1 MSDLSQTSHGTTRS
15 WRSRRRYSSPSGC
28 SACLRVPM
36 RSGRSPT
43 SSQASSPARGAA
55 GCGARLAIPGGPG
68 CRDTPPS
75 RFGRRALAVWYD
87 AQVDWI
93 SANVSGIFGRARIG
107 GAGAPIV
114 LVHGLAV
121 SSRYFLPLASR
132 LVRRR
137 AVVAPDLPGHG
148 RSGTPEQPLTIT
160 ELADAL
166 LEWLDIARIDS
177 APLVANSLGCQVA
190 VDLAVRV
197 PERVG
202 PLVLI
207 GPTMDPSAPTL
218 RAQAQ
223 RLAQDALREPLEL
236 TIAELRDYVRMG
248 PRRIVASARNALDDP
263 FAAKVKQV
271 HQPTLV
277 IRGERDPIVSQ
288 GWAEQVA
295 RLLPDGQLAVVAR
308 APHVAHW
315 VAADEVARLIEEF
328 T

>member
-1 MSDLSQTSHGTTRS
+1 MRD
-15 WRSRRRYSSPSGC
+15 
-28 SACLRVPM
+28 ACAP
-36 RSGRSPT
+36 
-43 SSQASSPARGAA
+43 
-55 GCGARLAIPGGPG
+55 
-68 CRDTPPS
+68 
-75 RFGRRALAVWYD
+75 AVWYD
-87 AQVDWI
+87 AGVDWI
-93 SANVSGIFGRARIG
+93 SANVSGISGRARIG
-107 GAGAPIV
+107 GAGAPVV

-121 SSRYFLPLASR
+121 SSRYFLPLASQ
-132 LVRRR
+132 LVRRH
-137 AVVAPDLPGHG
+137 AVLAPDLPGHG
-148 RSGTPEQPLTIT
+148 RSGTPTQPLTIT

-166 LEWLDIARIDS
+166 LEWLDVARIDS

-202 PLVLI
+202 RLVLI
-207 GPTMDPSAPTL
+207 GPTMDRSAPTL

-223 RLAQDALREPLEL
+223 RLARDAVLEPVEL
-236 TIAELRDYVRMG
+236 TVAELRDYVRMG
-248 PRRIVASARNALDDP
+248 PRRIVASARDALEDP
-263 FAAKVKQV
+263 FAAKVRQV

-288 GWAEQVA
+288 GWAERVA
-295 RLLPDGQLAVVAR
+295 GLLPDGRLAVVAC